1 MARFRNEYRVIAEA
15 ALARTLPGYAPF
27 DRTFEKMLLTV
38 HDQRY
43 DRAETCAALRRRPEL
58 PEFRKQFGHV
68 GLAVV
73 GFSGITRGID
83 AGSAGQRIHH
93 PLTVTKH
100 VDQAS
105 PKIYK
110 ACCTGE
116 QCTVTLDHYRI
127 GPVGVEEK
135 YFTIKLEDA
144 IVVSVRKKTPLTFL
158 PENKPYADMEE
169 VSFTYSKITWTY
181 NDGNIEYV
189 DDWKK

>member
-1 MARFRNEYRVIAEA
+1 MALTAYMKIEGQTQGEMKGDCPQGQDKKDCVLVYAIEHDVEIPRD
-15 ALARTLPGYAPF
+15 THTGLP
-27 DRTFEKMLLTV
+27 T
-38 HDQRY
+38 
-43 DRAETCAALRRRPEL
+43 
-58 PEFRKQFGHV
+58 
-68 GLAVV
+68 
-73 GFSGITRGID
+73 
-83 AGSAGQRIHH
+83 GQRIHH
-93 PLTVTKH
+93 PLTITKH

-127 GPVGVEEK
+127 GPVGQEEK

-144 IVVSVRKKTPLTFL
+144 IVVSVHKETPLTFL
-158 PENKPYADMEE
+158 PENKPYSDMEK